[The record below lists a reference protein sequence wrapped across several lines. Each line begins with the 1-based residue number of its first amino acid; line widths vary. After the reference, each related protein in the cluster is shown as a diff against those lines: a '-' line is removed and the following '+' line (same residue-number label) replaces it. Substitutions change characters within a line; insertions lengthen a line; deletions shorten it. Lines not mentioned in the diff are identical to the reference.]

1 MNIEYCHEGKLSMNV
16 HWRIDRSLMT
26 PVENLRGNSLPGRLN
41 QSQSRAASNVA
52 LSYLFNSM
60 KRNTDIKCEK
70 KIKSSKKKE

>member
-1 MNIEYCHEGKLSMNV
+1 
-16 HWRIDRSLMT
+16 MT

-70 KIKSSKKKE
+70 KIKSSKKRNESRISPSEESDFSI